1 MSNYEIGLAVGRD
14 AVGYA
19 VIEKSGKLARFKGK
33 SMWGI
38 SHTGIAEQMLLY
50 QSPTL
55 DDSIE
60 TLRELFSDRLAVLDS
75 DFLFR
80 VRSGAA
86 AEDGFD
92 GIPSLMGQTF
102 DKKTYLKSCPTVYHL
117 RKQLLTSQK
126 RADLRLVYLA
136 LHHILKH
143 GGCPD
148 DGLALYHKHKT
159 DLIFLKRLYR
169 RYVPLQYCKM
179 FRADASE
186 LKNYVSYIRRP
197 SLCTRTEL
205 YRTIFTDLEP
215 YADDAEVSLCF
226 SELRKGTFLPRA
238 QDAAPYRPAD
248 VEETARILKCQSV
261 YYPFLS
267 EYEEPIAALIRKR
280 RSEWVSA
287 YMTASASQT
296 ARIVKE
302 IVKLR
307 QMEPDGVFFTYVG
320 KDSGADVC
328 IGNVPRVLESIC
340 GCTVDYLPFDVLIK
354 VKRNCALCDSR
365 GVNDYFYAQDALLA
379 AVIGGKLCPC
389 DSSSGD
395 LLVKRR
401 NMDGENSSVPC
412 QESANGL
419 PCYVRHAFGFCHFFE
434 SGIPTEIFDLC
445 DGNWPETIKS
455 EYVWNENR
463 PLGCRILYDGRE
475 YGISPSGEL
484 FSVAQLILS
493 QSFLG
498 VLLKLKN
505 DDKGTA
511 VCEEDYRT
519 LYDEL
524 SNKAE
529 RFHSFGRLGCFRRI
543 CREDFLLL
551 APADR
556 KKFLFDWIEEMRAGH
571 LLGISVEELDRDR
584 IEILDRSVTG
594 LFEKKRKL

>member
-19 VIEKSGKLARFKGK
+19 VIEKRGRLARFKGK

-92 GIPSLMGQTF
+92 GIPSLMGQAF

-159 DLIFLKRLYR
+159 DLRLLKRLYR
-169 RYVPLQYCKM
+169 KYVPIRYCPM

-197 SLCTRTEL
+197 PLCTKTEL

-248 VEETARILKCQSV
+248 VEEAARILKCQSV

-340 GCTVDYLPFDVLIK
+340 GCTADYLPFDVLMK
-354 VKRNCALCDSR
+354 VKRNCALYDSR

-379 AVIGGKLCPC
+379 AAVGGKLCPC
-389 DSSSGD
+389 DGSSGD

-419 PCYVRHAFGFCHFFE
+419 SCYVRHAFGFCHFFE

-493 QSFLG
+493 QSSLG

-571 LLGISVEELDRDR
+571 LLGMSVEELDRDR

>member
-19 VIEKSGKLARFKGK
+19 VVEKSGRLARFKGK

-50 QSPTL
+50 QSPIL

-60 TLRELFSDRLAVLDS
+60 TIRELFSDRLAVLDS

-92 GIPSLMGQTF
+92 GIPSLMGQAF

-159 DLIFLKRLYR
+159 DLRLLKRLYR
-169 RYVPLQYCKM
+169 KYVPIRYCPM

-226 SELRKGTFLPRA
+226 SKLRKGTFLPRA

-248 VEETARILKCQSV
+248 VEEAARILKCQSV

-320 KDSGADVC
+320 EDSGADVC
-328 IGNVPRVLESIC
+328 KDTVPRVLESIC
-340 GCTVDYLPFDVLIK
+340 GCTADYLPFDVLMK
-354 VKRNCALCDSR
+354 VKRNCALYDSR

-379 AVIGGKLCPC
+379 AAVGGKLCPC

-401 NMDGENSSVPC
+401 NVDGENPSVPC
-412 QESANGL
+412 QESANGF

-434 SGIPTEIFDLC
+434 SGIPAEIFTYDLR

-493 QSFLG
+493 QSSLG

-505 DDKGTA
+505 NGKGTA
-511 VCEEDYRT
+511 VCEEDY
-519 LYDEL
+519 
-524 SNKAE
+524 
-529 RFHSFGRLGCFRRI
+529 
-543 CREDFLLL
+543 
-551 APADR
+551 
-556 KKFLFDWIEEMRAGH
+556 
-571 LLGISVEELDRDR
+571 
-584 IEILDRSVTG
+584 
-594 LFEKKRKL
+594 